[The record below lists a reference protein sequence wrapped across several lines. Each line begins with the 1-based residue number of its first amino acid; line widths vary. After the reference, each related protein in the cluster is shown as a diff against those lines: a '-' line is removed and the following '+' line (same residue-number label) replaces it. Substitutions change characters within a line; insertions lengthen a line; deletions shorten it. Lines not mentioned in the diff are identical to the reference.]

1 METYTLKQDVK
12 VFCVEA
18 ESFPKGIKAAFD
30 KLNTVTGME
39 GRSIFGISKP
49 YNGSIRY
56 RAAAAENF
64 EGEGTLLGYP
74 TFTIE
79 AGNYLGETLNNWQ
92 QNEMLIMSIFNR
104 LIADKRLDGS
114 AHCVE
119 WYKNDTDL
127 LCLVLM
133 KPETDARDA
142 TILTLS
148 TI

>member
-1 METYTLKQDVK
+1 METYTLKQDVR

-30 KLNTVTGME
+30 KLNGVTDMQD
-39 GRSIFGISKP
+39 RNIFGISKP

-56 RAAAAENF
+56 RAAAKEKF
-64 EGEGTLLGYP
+64 EGEGTQLGYP

-114 AHCVE
+114 AHCIE
-119 WYKNDTDL
+119 WYKSDTEL

-133 KPETDARDA
+133 KPDADA
-142 TILTLS
+142 GSPIVLTL
-148 TI
+148 